1 MAGAQP
7 WRVLVVDDD
16 PAICMLI
23 KTILKNGPFNVTIC
37 NDAETAL
44 VYLHQPEAFD
54 VIISDFMLPGISG
67 IQLIE
72 QIRSMPGTEQ
82 TPIVMISGHNNY
94 AMDERAKKA
103 GADAFLRKPF
113 TLSQLRLTISSLLA
127 PGAAGAGAP

>member
-1 MAGAQP
+1 MTPRFACSSK
-7 WRVLVVDDD
+7 RS
-16 PAICMLI
+16 
-23 KTILKNGPFNVTIC
+23 LKNGPVFNVTIC

-44 VYLHQPEAFD
+44 VYLNQPEAYD

-72 QIRSMPGTEQ
+72 QIRSNETTST

-103 GADAFLRKPF
+103 GANAFLRKPF
-113 TLSQLRLTISSLLA
+113 TLSQLRLAFSCALR
-127 PGAAGAGAP
+127 PGGT

>member
-1 MAGAQP
+1 MTTGAAP

-16 PAICMLI
+16 AAICMLI

-44 VYLHQPEAFD
+44 VYLQQPDAFD

-72 QIRSMPGTEQ
+72 RIRSKQTTKL

-127 PGAAGAGAP
+127 PGAAGA

>member
-1 MAGAQP
+1 MVVSARP

-23 KTILKNGPFNVTIC
+23 KTILKNGPFAVTIC

-44 VYLHQPEAFD
+44 VYLNAPEAYD

-72 QIRSMPGTEQ
+72 QIRSNELTST

-127 PGAAGAGAP
+127 PGASPA

>member
-1 MAGAQP
+1 MVVSARP

-23 KTILKNGPFNVTIC
+23 KTILKNGPFSVTIC

-44 VYLHQPEAFD
+44 VYLNQPEAYD

-72 QIRSMPGTEQ
+72 QIRSNETTSA

-127 PGAAGAGAP
+127 PGASGG

>member
-1 MAGAQP
+1 MGAP

-16 PAICMLI
+16 PAICVLI

-44 VYLHQPEAFD
+44 VYLQRPEGFD

-72 QIRSMPGTEQ
+72 QIRSKPAAKQ

-94 AMDERAKKA
+94 AMDVRAKEA

-113 TLSQLRLTISSLLA
+113 TLSQLRLTISSLLPSQA
-127 PGAAGAGAP
+127 SGG